1 MVVKWCARALVEPP
15 AEGVLAAAVGAG
27 KMALLAALASAI
39 MAAQGR
45 LVVVS
50 TSTATLDLIDTLV
63 CQRQG

>member
-1 MVVKWCARALVEPP
+1 MEPP